1 MNDMK
6 TMLVGAVAVL
16 ALVGCGGGTGNVT
29 FTAWGEELIEDKL
42 PIKEGDNP
50 GFVDGWSL
58 KYTKFLV
65 ALGGITVAKTT
76 GGSPQTVSGQK
87 VFDLTKK
94 GPVDVATLEKL
105 PAERWDAVS
114 YVISPASGAT
124 AGTASEADVT
134 LVNTQKYSLYVEG
147 TATKA
152 AVTKSLKWGFATN
165 TLYENCEAADT
176 GKGVVVPNGATE
188 TVQLTIHGDHP
199 FYDDLQS
206 PEAAVRFDAIAGA
219 DANNDG
225 EVTLAELEAVALTTL
240 PVNQYG
246 TGGASN
252 VKNLKEFVTNLT
264 RTVGHYRGEGECT
277 QKLQ

>member
-1 MNDMK
+1 MK
-6 TMLVGAVAVL
+6 TMLGAVAAV

-50 GFVDGWSL
+50 GFVDGWNL
-58 KYTKFLV
+58 KYGKFLV

-76 GGSPQTVSGQK
+76 GGTAQTVSGQK

-94 GPVDVATLEKL
+94 GPVDVGTLEKL

-114 YVISPASGAT
+114 YTISPATGAT

-134 LVNTQKYSLYVEG
+134 FLNTQKYSLYVEA
-147 TATKA
+147 TVTKA
-152 AVTKSLKWGFATN
+152 AVTKSLKWGFSTN

-225 EVTLAELEAVALTTL
+225 EVTLAELEGVALTTL
-240 PVNQYG
+240 PVNLYG

-264 RTVGHYRGEGECT
+264 STVGHFRGEGECT